1 MTNEDAFKVITQLA
15 NEVPLKGADADLRI
29 EALKLIAAALSR
41 TDDNLVTDAQ

>member
-1 MTNEDAFKVITQLA
+1 MTNEDALKVITQLA
-15 NEVPLKGADADLRI
+15 NEVPLKGSDAALRI